1 VELDRYPSTA
11 FGGARRT
18 SGRHG
23 YVAYFPKPI
32 PRNIELAGST
42 VRLLADA
49 EASLGRLAGVGRLV
63 PNPEL
68 LIRPYL
74 LREAL
79 ASTRIEGTQA
89 TVAEV
94 YEVDAAGEAPN
105 PDVEE
110 VLNYIEAMRW
120 ALMERHRLP
129 ISSRM
134 LCELHRR
141 LMAGV
146 RGRERAPGELRKTQ
160 NWIGSPNSTVET
172 AEFVPPPANELA
184 GLLTDWERFAN
195 EEPDMPLL
203 VQDAL
208 LHSRFE
214 TIHPFL
220 DGNGRLGR
228 LLLVLFLIERGR
240 IDAPLLFLSS
250 FLESERRSYYRALAA
265 VQLAGDPMPWIEL
278 FLTAVDVEA
287 LDAVVRAERLVEL
300 QQRYR
305 HAAADMGTANG
316 VALVDLICEH
326 PLVTTRFVEGRLGV
340 SRPTALRLLDALEK
354 RGVVSQVESGA
365 RGQRRYAAR
374 ELMAVVADEFAGPGP
389 DDVLAARRA
398 SKRASN

>member
-1 VELDRYPSTA
+1 MDRYPSTA

-18 SGRHG
+18 PGRHG
-23 YVAYFPKPI
+23 YVAYYPKPI
-32 PRNIELAGST
+32 PRKIELPGST
-42 VRLLADA
+42 IRRLADA

-79 ASTRIEGTQA
+79 SSTRIEGTQA
-89 TVAEV
+89 TIAEV
-94 YEVDAAGEAPN
+94 YEIEAAGEAPN

-110 VLNYIEAMRW
+110 VLNYVEAMRW
-120 ALMERHRLP
+120 ALSERQRLP

-134 LCELHRR
+134 MCELHRR

-160 NWIGSPNSTVET
+160 NWIGAPNSTIET
-172 AEFVPPPANELA
+172 AEFVPPPASELA
-184 GLLTDWERFAN
+184 RLLTDWERFAN
-195 EEPDMPLL
+195 EEPETPLL

-208 LHSRFE
+208 LHVQFE

-240 IDAPLLFLSS
+240 IEAPLLYLSS
-250 FLESERRSYYRALAA
+250 FLERDRRSYYRALAA
-265 VQLAGDPMPWIEL
+265 VQLSGDPIPWIEL
-278 FLTAVDVEA
+278 FLTAVDDQA

-305 HAAADMGTANG
+305 DAVADMGTANG

-326 PLVTTRFVEGRLGV
+326 PLVTTRVVERRLGV
-340 SRPTALRLLDALEK
+340 SRPTALRLLGALEK
-354 RGVVSQVESGA
+354 RGVVRQLEPGA
-365 RGQRRYAAR
+365 RGQQRYEAQ
-374 ELMAVVADEFAGPGP
+374 EVIAVVTDEFVRLGP
-389 DDVLAARRA
+389 DEVGPRIRGAPRSAP
-398 SKRASN
+398 